1 MSYGEQSATD
11 NQSAVPLSHRLLE
24 VIQRRLFDLDPSVK
38 AASLEFASAC
48 QSDLDLDLDL
58 KRLRVAVDF
67 ALTGAH
73 WEPSESLSGESV
85 CMTCGQERPC
95 ATVRSLAAKYRVI

>member
-1 MSYGEQSATD
+1 MSYGEQSAVD
-11 NQSAVPLSHRLLE
+11 NQSAVPLSHRLLD
-24 VIQRRLFDLDPSVK
+24 VIQGRLFDLDPSVT
-38 AASLEFASAC
+38 AASLEIASAC
-48 QSDLDLDLDL
+48 QSDLDL

-73 WEPSESLSGESV
+73 WEPSESVSVESV
-85 CMTCGQERPC
+85 CTTCGQERPC